1 MKLSIPNPEIPIDFT
16 DVDLLDPN
24 FYATGDP
31 HAVWHYLRHN
41 AHVYKHHTKDG
52 QSFWVVTKYD
62 DVCRTMK
69 DYSTFTSEKGTM
81 LCILNVP
88 DIAGGKMMAVTDP
101 PRHAEVR
108 EPLAHALSR
117 KAAHQMETELQQI
130 AVEFLEPGL
139 AGEPWDFAEAA
150 LVIPMAFMALLMGLP
165 REDWDYLSKH
175 AMMSIAYQ
183 DPEYAQVSVQDTLR
197 QAHHG
202 IFEYFVMEIARRRAS
217 EPGENIIDL
226 LMTMDAGGAKLSDEE
241 IIYDCYSLI
250 LGANVTTPYTAS
262 AIIKVMAEN
271 PEEYERWSS
280 HPELLASGIEEG
292 LRWSSPTSHFMRYAV
307 HDVEMQGE
315 LIREGDAV
323 SAWLGSA
330 NRDEDVFEDP
340 YRFDVGRK
348 PNRHVAFG
356 FGPHFCPGAPLAR
369 ASLNILFSEILRC
382 VKYIELE
389 GPVEHLVSN
398 FTAGIKHMPVRLI
411 PR

>member
-1 MKLSIPNPEIPIDFT
+1 MKLSTPNPDQSIDLL
-16 DVDLLDPN
+16 DVDLLNPH
-24 FYATGDP
+24 FYANGDP
-31 HAVWHYLRHN
+31 HAVWYYLRHN
-41 AHVYKHHTKDG
+41 APVYKHQTKDG

-62 DVCRTMK
+62 DVCHTMK
-69 DYSTFTSEKGTM
+69 DYTTFTSERGTM

-117 KAAHQMETELQQI
+117 KAAHTMEAELRQI
-130 AVEFLEPGL
+130 AIDILAPGL
-139 AGEPWDFAEAA
+139 TGEPWDFAEA
-150 LVIPMAFMALLMGLP
+150 LLMLPMAFMALLMGLP
-165 REDWDYLSKH
+165 KEDWGYLSRH

-183 DPEYAQVSVQDTLR
+183 DPEYSEGTQQDTLR

-202 IFEYFVMEIARRRAS
+202 IFEYFVMEIANRRAS
-217 EPGENIIDL
+217 EPTDDLIGL

-241 IIYDCYSLI
+241 LVYDCYSLI
-250 LGANVTTPYTAS
+250 LGANVTTPYAAS

-271 PEEYERWSS
+271 PGEYERWASR
-280 HPELLASGIEEG
+280 PQLLTSGIEEG
-292 LRWSSPTSHFMRYAV
+292 LRWSSPTSHFMRYAL
-307 HDVEMQGE
+307 HDVEMGGE
-315 LIREGDAV
+315 LIREGEAV
-323 SAWLGSA
+323 TAWLGSA
-330 NRDEDVFEDP
+330 NRDENVFDDP

-369 ASLNILFSEILRC
+369 YSLQILFSEILRC
-382 VKYIELE
+382 VKRIELA
-389 GPVEHLVSN
+389 GPVEHLASN
-398 FTAGIKHMPVRLI
+398 FTAGIKHMPVVFT